1 MSTSSRAVPALAAA
15 LAVTL
20 LAIVAAAFLQWLMS
34 QSVLLASGV
43 AAAGMTASVVLPIYV
58 YALVR
63 IARTLLREREREAI
77 AQA

>member
-34 QSVLLASGV
+34 QSVLLASGA
-43 AAAGMTASVVLPIYV
+43 AAAGMTASVVLPIYG

-63 IARTLLREREREAI
+63 IARTLLREREAI